1 MLIPYG
7 YFKNKWALNLQKGDL
22 LQTIDEPEIII
33 RVIEKSIVPIN
44 SSIAQSLSLLIYN
57 KPIEKVFDAM
67 FRNWKY
73 DIQKKNVILIVYE
86 RTEKEQ
92 GLNICSKMKC
102 SCRGVLYTITFR

>member
-1 MLIPYG
+1 MRTVEHLFTDCKLNAMLIPYG

-92 GLNICSKMKC
+92 D
-102 SCRGVLYTITFR
+102 

>member
-22 LQTIDEPEIII
+22 LQTIDESEIII

-92 GLNICSKMKC
+92 D
-102 SCRGVLYTITFR
+102 

>member
-7 YFKNKWALNLQKGDL
+7 YFKNNWALNLQKGDL

-92 GLNICSKMKC
+92 D
-102 SCRGVLYTITFR
+102 

>member
-33 RVIEKSIVPIN
+33 RVIDKSIVPIN

-92 GLNICSKMKC
+92 D
-102 SCRGVLYTITFR
+102 